1 MYNFCVMDYV
11 LLFNLR
17 FCFFIKTVFN
27 FAGRSPPTRP
37 HQHGGV
43 SDVDVR
49 RRQRICESGSG
60 HLGKRLGHRADAAE
74 PEHRGGE
81 RAGLSGNEVN
91 ISLTN
96 FLSFGLAVKGT
107 HTEILSF
114 FKFKSQYRI
123 LRNF

>member
-1 MYNFCVMDYV
+1 MYNFCVMDSV
-11 LLFNLR
+11 LLLKLDFV
-17 FCFFIKTVFN
+17 FFIKNDFN
-27 FAGRSPPTRP
+27 FTGRSPPTRS

-74 PEHRGGE
+74 PKHRGGE

-91 ISLTN
+91 ISHN
-96 FLSFGLAVKGT
+96 
-107 HTEILSF
+107 
-114 FKFKSQYRI
+114 
-123 LRNF
+123 